1 VLSPIDL
8 TTLSVRHVTT
18 YRYRRPVAFG
28 EHRMMFRPRDSYD
41 QRLLSCDLDISPRPT
56 ELRWIHDPFG
66 NCVSI
71 ARFRRKARE
80 LRFESSIVLDHAP
93 EKGPDVRLEEYARA
107 YPFPYHPD
115 ELPDL
120 APSIERRYEDP
131 NGDIERWVRRFL
143 RQGAPTPTGELLKT
157 LTYAI
162 KEGFTYV
169 RRSESGTWTPV
180 TTLALGRGSCRD
192 LALLMIEAA
201 RALGLAARFVSG
213 YIYVPDRDAPTRL
226 GGGSTHAWCQVYLPG
241 AGWVEFDPTN
251 GIVGNADLIRVAV
264 ARDPAQAVPLTGTWY
279 GEPGDDLGMEV
290 EVQVTSDE
298 SGRRVTDAA

>member
-41 QRLLSCDLDISPRPT
+41 QRLLSCDLDISPRPA

-71 ARFRRKARE
+71 ARFTRKARE

>member
-1 VLSPIDL
+1 MLSPIDL

-41 QRLLSCDLDISPRPT
+41 QRLLSCDLDISPRPA

-93 EKGPDVRLEEYARA
+93 EKGPDVRLEGYARA

-180 TTLALGRGSCRD
+180 ATLALGRGSCRD

-264 ARDPAQAVPLTGTWY
+264 ARDPAQAVPLSGTWY